1 MSSAQTPQPPQ
12 MSVISQ
18 AYDRTG
24 KGYLDETEK
33 AMRKLDESGKGH
45 LSNDAVYEI
54 LLEST
59 KQTKRLATQRYL
71 LIALGCFTIILALA
85 NMATAFAAASLA
97 KDTTVTKTGELA
109 VKGDEDKTVT
119 TASKGKTFTL
129 GPPVT
134 GTAPGD
140 AGRRKRRLQEWLVGL
155 QNENGWNGH
164 SEIPVEDA
172 EARYYAYDQGFPTR
186 VKWNCGSFDQERARD
201 QQGPLARAQPAT
213 VVDVLC
219 ATVVPYTRNVT
230 DDATNETITESGL
243 LYRVE
248 VGGGGGSNRVSGVRG
263 ESTVLFFDCAEL
275 SDQDILASNYF
286 LNGFGA
292 TCTVTGTGCC
302 GTWNDLETG
311 ERRDDCP
318 EFRACNPCGCTCGEE
333 NLIYSLRGCDSGC
346 GVDIE

>member
-1 MSSAQTPQPPQ
+1 

-33 AMRKLDESGKGH
+33 TMRKLDESGKGH

-59 KQTKRLATQRYL
+59 KQTKQLATQRYL

-109 VKGDEDKTVT
+109 VKGDEGMTITTV
-119 TASKGKTFTL
+119 SKGKTFTL
-129 GPPVT
+129 GPPVN
-134 GTAPGD
+134 GASTATGD
-140 AGRRKRRLQEWLVGL
+140 AGRRKRRLQELLVGL
-155 QNENGWNGH
+155 QNEDGWNGH

-172 EARYYAYDQGFPTR
+172 EALYYAHEQGATVR
-186 VKWNCGSFDQERARD
+186 VKWKCGSIDQERARYL
-201 QQGPLARAQPAT
+201 QGPMARAQPTT
-213 VVDVLC
+213 VVDVLS
-219 ATVVPYTRNVT
+219 ANVVPYTRNVT
-230 DDATNETITESGL
+230 DDATNETTTESGW
-243 LYRVE
+243 LYRVG
-248 VGGGGGSNRVSGVRG
+248 VGGGQIEARSGVRG

-302 GTWNDLETG
+302 GTWNDLGTG

-318 EFRACNPCGCTCGEE
+318 EFRTCNPCGCTCGEE
-333 NLIYSLRGCDSGC
+333 GLIYSLRGCDSNC

>member
-1 MSSAQTPQPPQ
+1 
-12 MSVISQ
+12 MSVVSQ

-33 AMRKLDESGKGH
+33 TMRKLDESGKGH

-59 KQTKRLATQRYL
+59 KQTKQLATQRYL

-109 VKGDEDKTVT
+109 VKGDEDTTITTV
-119 TASKGKTFTL
+119 SKGKTFAL
-129 GPPVT
+129 GPPVI
-134 GTAPGD
+134 GASTATGD
-140 AGRRKRRLQEWLVGL
+140 AGRRKRRLQELLAGL
-155 QNENGWNGH
+155 QNEDGWNGH

-172 EARYYAYDQGFPTR
+172 EALYYAHEQGYSSR
-186 VKWNCGSFDQERARD
+186 VKWNCGSFDEERARD
-201 QQGPLARAQPAT
+201 LQGPMARAQPAT
-213 VVDVLC
+213 VVDVLS
-219 ATVVPYTRNVT
+219 ANVVPYTRNVT
-230 DDATNETITESGL
+230 DDATNETTTESGL
-243 LYRVE
+243 LYIVE
-248 VGGGGGSNRVSGVRG
+248 VGGGGGSNRASGVRG
-263 ESTVLFFDCAEL
+263 ESTSLFFDCAEL

-302 GTWNDLETG
+302 GTWNDPETSEG
-311 ERRDDCP
+311 RDDCP
-318 EFRACNPCGCTCGEE
+318 ESRTCNPCGCTCREE
-333 NLIYSLRGCDSGC
+333 GLISRTGPSLRGCDSNC